1 MVQLADLDMNKVY
14 SYADYLK
21 WQFEERI
28 ELLKGRIFKMSAPNF
43 AHQAIVGDIY
53 YQLRNFLQKQS
64 CRVFVAPFDVRLPK
78 KLTDDNEV
86 YTVLQPDV
94 CVVCNKSKYDFKG
107 CIGAP
112 DIVIE
117 VLSPSNNEK
126 ELRNKYDI
134 YEEAGVQEY
143 WIVSPQDNT
152 FFIYTLVGGH
162 YVGSHPKVSG
172 DIVTTPILPGF
183 ELNLKE
189 IFEST
194 QY

>member
-1 MVQLADLDMNKVY
+1 MQLADLDLDKIY
-14 SYADYLK
+14 TYADYLK
-21 WQFEERI
+21 WQFEERV
-28 ELLKGRIFKMSAPNF
+28 ELLKGRIFKMGAPNF
-43 AHQAIVGDIY
+43 AHQAITGEIY
-53 YQLRNFLQKQS
+53 YQLRVFLHQQQ

-78 KLTDDNEV
+78 KSLEDQQV

-94 CVVCNKSKYDFKG
+94 CVVCDKSKYDFKG

-112 DIVIE
+112 DLVIE

-126 ELRNKYDI
+126 ELKNKYDI

-152 FFIYTLVGGH
+152 FFAYTLVDGH
-162 YVGSHPKVSG
+162 YIGTHPKVSG
-172 DIVTTPILPGF
+172 DLVATAVLPGF
-183 ELNLKE
+183 TLDLKAV
-189 IFEST
+189 FHSP

>member
-1 MVQLADLDMNKVY
+1 MQLADLDMDKIY

-21 WQFEERI
+21 WQFDERI
-28 ELLKGRIFKMSAPNF
+28 ELLKGRIFKMGAPNF
-43 AHQAIVGDIY
+43 AHQAITGELY
-53 YQLRNFLQKQS
+53 YQLRAFLQQKS
-64 CRVFVAPFDVRLPK
+64 CRVFVAPFDVRFPK
-78 KLTDDNEV
+78 KSLENQEV

-94 CVVCNKSKYDFKG
+94 CVVCDSTKYDFRG

-126 ELRNKYDI
+126 ELKNKYDI

-152 FFIYTLVGGH
+152 FFRYTLVDGFYIGT
-162 YVGSHPKVSG
+162 HPKVSG

-183 ELNLKE
+183 ELDLKV
-189 IFEST
+189 IFDSAK
-194 QY
+194 Y